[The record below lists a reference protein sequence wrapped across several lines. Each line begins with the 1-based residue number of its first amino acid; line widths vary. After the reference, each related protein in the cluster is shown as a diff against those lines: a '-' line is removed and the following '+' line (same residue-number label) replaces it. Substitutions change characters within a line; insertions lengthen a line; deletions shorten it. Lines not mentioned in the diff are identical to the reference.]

1 MNREVEEEDHRR
13 SVRFSG
19 KDEYSMLDNI
29 PLDSIPLDAANS
41 AALAKFMP
49 KLRELGVLLG
59 EDPQDWHVELSP
71 MNPEIDNT
79 GRQIEEETV
88 KTEIKQLPPP
98 MDDEAI
104 GESMQR
110 YDEMRRRI
118 AVAEG
123 RDNTSVCSDDSKS
136 SSDSQSSDSTMT
148 ETRIRRIENND
159 TAHMAG
165 GIMRSNSEVRRAI
178 ERNALRRSLTRF
190 TDTRK
195 KENNKN
201 DKSEKGETSLLE
213 KLKWLT
219 ASEDATNGNS
229 EHKDEND

>member
-1 MNREVEEEDHRR
+1 
-13 SVRFSG
+13 
-19 KDEYSMLDNI
+19 
-29 PLDSIPLDAANS
+29 
-41 AALAKFMP
+41 
-49 KLRELGVLLG
+49 
-59 EDPQDWHVELSP
+59 
-71 MNPEIDNT
+71 MNPEVDDV
-79 GRQIEEETV
+79 GRQPEEETI

-118 AVAEG
+118 AAPEG
-123 RDNTSVCSDDSKS
+123 RDNTSVCSDESKS

-165 GIMRSNSEVRRAI
+165 GIMRTNSEVRRAI

-190 TDTRK
+190 TDV
-195 KENNKN
+195 
-201 DKSEKGETSLLE
+201 
-213 KLKWLT
+213 
-219 ASEDATNGNS
+219 
-229 EHKDEND
+229 